1 MNLSTLKEHIK
12 SIDSLHFQLPDGQ
25 LVPSHYHVT
34 EVGMIQKDFIDCG
47 GTIRKE
53 KVVNFQLW
61 FSDDVDHSLQ
71 PKRLLD
77 IIELSEE
84 KLGLGDFEIEVE
96 YQAGT
101 IGKFGLAFDGKNFLL
116 TNKMTDCL
124 AADKCIPNIEKPKVD
139 LNNLITNQNSCTPG
153 GGCC

>member
-1 MNLSTLKEHIK
+1 MKLSTLKEHIK

-34 EVGMIQKDFIDCG
+34 EVGMIQKNFIDCG
-47 GTIRKE
+47 GTIREE

-71 PKRLLD
+71 PNRLLD
-77 IIELSEE
+77 IIQLSEE

-96 YQAGT
+96 YQGR
-101 IGKFGLAFDGKNFLL
+101 NYW
-116 TNKMTDCL
+116 
-124 AADKCIPNIEKPKVD
+124 
-139 LNNLITNQNSCTPG
+139 
-153 GGCC
+153 